1 MSLNLATIPS
11 DCGKP
16 GVVFDKKSYRGRKP
30 EMTLS
35 AQSVPGDLGA
45 SNLSGSEAA
54 LQSAVAKAALRFVP
68 LLTIAYLFNYL
79 DRTSL
84 GFAALTMNKQLGLSP
99 GQFGLA
105 AGIFF
110 AGYCTFEVPSN
121 LMLYRF
127 GARRWLCRIM
137 ISWGIVSAATAFVVG
152 PNSFY
157 SLRLLLG
164 ITEAGFFP
172 GVTFFLAAW
181 FPAQYRTRMLA
192 WFLVGIPLSSL
203 IGGPVCGMLLQMEG
217 IWGLAGWQWLFLL
230 VSLPCIPLGLL
241 TLWLLSDRPQAAA
254 WLSPDERNV
263 LDHVL
268 AGEVRE
274 RPPSSLL
281 GALKDSRVLICAAI
295 QFGFTL
301 GSYGIGIWLPLMLKE
316 YHLSTISI
324 GWISA
329 IPYLFASAG
338 MILWARYVDE
348 KGRRIVNLAVAC
360 LLGGIGLLA
369 PVLSDSLISAV
380 IGFSLALVGVTAARA
395 IFWTIPTRFLTGVA
409 AAGGLAF
416 INSIATVGGF
426 VGPSMMGWL
435 KEFSGS
441 YVVGLLAMAAI
452 MIAATAASMSL
463 KLVISRE

>member
-1 MSLNLATIPS
+1 MALAQQ
-11 DCGKP
+11 GVP
-16 GVVFDKKSYRGRKP
+16 GVLDISKQ
-30 EMTLS
+30 
-35 AQSVPGDLGA
+35 AGA
-45 SNLSGSEAA
+45 EAL
-54 LQSAVAKAALRFVP
+54 LQTAVHKAALRFVP

-84 GFAALTMNKQLGLSP
+84 GFAALTMNQQLGLTAS
-99 GQFGLA
+99 QFGFA
-105 AGIFF
+105 AGVFF
-110 AGYCTFEVPSN
+110 LGYSVFEIPSN
-121 LMLYRF
+121 LLLYRF
-127 GARRWLCRIM
+127 GARRWIARIM
-137 ISWGIVSAATAFVVG
+137 ISWGLVSAATAFVVG

-157 SLRLLLG
+157 TLRLLLG

-192 WFLVGIPLSSL
+192 WFLIGIPLSSL
-203 IGGPVCGMLLQMEG
+203 VGAPVCGMLLQMDG

-241 TLWLLSDRPQAAA
+241 TLKLLADRPQVAH
-254 WLSPDERNV
+254 WLTAGERDA
-263 LDHVL
+263 LIDVL
-268 AGEVRE
+268 ASEVRE
-274 RPPSSLL
+274 RPHSSLL
-281 GALKDSRVLICAAI
+281 AALKDPRVLICTAI

-316 YHLSTISI
+316 YHLSNLAI
-324 GWISA
+324 GWIAA
-329 IPYLFASAG
+329 IPYLFASLG
-338 MILWARYVDE
+338 MILWAHHVDR
-348 KGRRIVNLAVAC
+348 KGSRIVNLALAC

-369 PVLSDSLISAV
+369 PIASGSVGLAV
-380 IGFSLALVGVTAARA
+380 IGFSVALVGVTAARA

-435 KEFSGS
+435 KEFSGT
-441 YVVGLLAMAAI
+441 YVAGLLAVAAI
-452 MIAATAASMSL
+452 MLAATAASMSL
-463 KLVISRE
+463 KFFITRE

>member
-1 MSLNLATIPS
+1 MALAQQ
-11 DCGKP
+11 GVP
-16 GVVFDKKSYRGRKP
+16 GVLDISKQAR
-30 EMTLS
+30 
-35 AQSVPGDLGA
+35 A
-45 SNLSGSEAA
+45 EAL
-54 LQSAVAKAALRFVP
+54 LQTAVHKAALRFVP

-84 GFAALTMNKQLGLSP
+84 GFAALTMNQQLGLTAS
-99 GQFGLA
+99 QFGLA
-105 AGIFF
+105 AGAFF
-110 AGYCTFEVPSN
+110 LGYSVFEIPSN
-121 LMLYRF
+121 LLLYRF
-127 GARRWLCRIM
+127 GARRWIARIM
-137 ISWGIVSAATAFVVG
+137 ISWGLVSAATAFVVG

-157 SLRLLLG
+157 TLRLLLG

-192 WFLVGIPLSSL
+192 WFLIGIPLSSL
-203 IGGPVCGMLLQMEG
+203 VGAPVCGMLLQMDG

-241 TLWLLSDRPQAAA
+241 TLKLLADRPQVAH
-254 WLSPDERNV
+254 WLTAGERDA
-263 LDHVL
+263 LIDVL
-268 AGEVRE
+268 ASEVRE
-274 RPPSSLL
+274 RPHSSLL
-281 GALKDSRVLICAAI
+281 AALKDPRVLICTAI

-316 YHLSTISI
+316 YHLSNLAI
-324 GWISA
+324 GWIAA
-329 IPYLFASAG
+329 IPYLFASLG
-338 MILWARYVDE
+338 MILWAHHVDR
-348 KGRRIVNLAVAC
+348 KGSRIVNLALAC

-369 PVLSDSLISAV
+369 PIASGSVGLAV
-380 IGFSLALVGVTAARA
+380 IGFSVALVGVTAARA

-435 KEFSGS
+435 KEFSGT
-441 YVVGLLAMAAI
+441 YVAGLLAVAAI
-452 MIAATAASMSL
+452 MLAATAASMSL
-463 KLVISRE
+463 KFFITRE

>member
-1 MSLNLATIPS
+1 MNL
-11 DCGKP
+11 
-16 GVVFDKKSYRGRKP
+16 
-30 EMTLS
+30 LQ
-35 AQSVPGDLGA
+35 QSVPGDIGVPQRSGA
-45 SNLSGSEAA
+45 DAV
-54 LQSAVAKAALRFVP
+54 LQSAVRKAALRFVP

-84 GFAALTMNKQLGLSP
+84 GFAALTMNQQLGLSAS
-99 GQFGLA
+99 QFGLA

-110 AGYCTFEVPSN
+110 LGYSLFEVPSN
-121 LMLYRF
+121 LLLYRF

-157 SLRLLLG
+157 ILRLLLG

-203 IGGPVCGMLLQMEG
+203 VGGPGCGLL
-217 IWGLAGWQWLFLL
+217 LL
-230 VSLPCIPLGLL
+230 VSLPCIPLGFL
-241 TLWLLSDRPQAAA
+241 TLRLLSDSPQGAT
-254 WLSPDERNV
+254 WLTPDERDA
-263 LDHVL
+263 LDRVL
-268 AGEVRE
+268 ASEVRE

-281 GALKDSRVLICAAI
+281 AAFKDTRVLICAAI

-316 YHLSTISI
+316 YHLSNFAI
-324 GWISA
+324 GWIAA
-329 IPYLFASAG
+329 IPYLFASVG

-360 LLGGIGLLA
+360 LLGGVGLLA
-369 PVLSDSLISAV
+369 PVISGSVIVAV
-380 IGFSLALVGVTAARA
+380 IGFSLALVGVTSARA
-395 IFWTIPTRFLTGVA
+395 IFWAIPTRFLTGVA

-416 INSIATVGGF
+416 LNSIATVSGF

-441 YVVGLLAMAAI
+441 YVVGLLAVAAI
-452 MIAATAASMSL
+452 MVAATAASMSL
-463 KLVISRE
+463 KLVISKE

>member
-1 MSLNLATIPS
+1 MTILQQ
-11 DCGKP
+11 G
-16 GVVFDKKSYRGRKP
+16 
-30 EMTLS
+30 
-35 AQSVPGDLGA
+35 VPGAVDVAVADSLM
-45 SNLSGSEAA
+45 
-54 LQSAVAKAALRFVP
+54 QSAVQKAALRFVP

-84 GFAALTMNKQLGLSP
+84 GFAALTMNQQLGLTPS
-99 GQFGLA
+99 QFGFA

-110 AGYCTFEVPSN
+110 LGYSVFEIPSN
-121 LMLYRF
+121 LLLYRF
-127 GARRWLCRIM
+127 GARRWLARIM
-137 ISWGIVSAATAFVVG
+137 VSWGLVSAATAFVVG

-157 SLRLLLG
+157 GVRLLLG
-164 ITEAGFFP
+164 IMEAGFFP

-203 IGGPVCGMLLQMEG
+203 VGGPICGMLLQMDG
-217 IWGLAGWQWLFLL
+217 IWGLRGWQWLFLM
-230 VSLPCIPLGLL
+230 VSLPCVPLGFL
-241 TLWLLSDRPQAAA
+241 TLKLLADRPQAAA
-254 WLSPDERNV
+254 WLTVEERHA
-263 LDHVL
+263 LDGVL
-268 AGEVRE
+268 ASEVRE
-274 RPPSSLL
+274 RPHASLWA
-281 GALKDSRVLICAAI
+281 ALMDARVLICTAI

-316 YHLSTISI
+316 YHLSNLAI
-324 GWISA
+324 GWIAA
-329 IPYLFASAG
+329 IPYLFASVG
-338 MILWARYVDE
+338 MILWARWVDAR
-348 KGRRIVNLAVAC
+348 GGRIVNLALAC
-360 LLGGIGLLA
+360 LLGGLGLLA
-369 PVLSDSLISAV
+369 PIVSGSVGVAV

-441 YVVGLLAMAAI
+441 YVVGLLAVAAI
-452 MIAATAASMSL
+452 MVAATAASMSL
-463 KLVISRE
+463 KLFITRE